1 MHVWFELT
9 HLAGIRVTG
18 PDAVAFC
25 QAQLTADFRDL
36 DPGQWQFCAWCDNKG
51 RCLATILACI
61 DENGVELV
69 LPRCQIDLIARLG
82 LYTLGRKV
90 SLSSPTAVAGS
101 FNPKNGSKRLR
112 QDPERALG
120 LVSAPVDPTQQ
131 KQWQIADFCNAIAWL
146 SPATSARFLPQFLG
160 LEDNQ
165 GVSFAKGCYP
175 GQEVIARVHFLGAVK
190 HQLLGLVI
198 DSNDQQLLNQ
208 SARLTT
214 EGLDSAGF
222 LLDSLV
228 LDDRSIGL
236 AVCPIELQPD
246 IEVYLKAPGIEVS
259 AKVTPVNGLCYY
271 RDKIAGK

>member
-9 HLAGIRVTG
+9 HLVGIRVTG

-61 DENGVELV
+61 DEDAVELV
-69 LPRCQIDLIARLG
+69 LPRSQIDLIARLG

-90 SLSSPTAVAGS
+90 SLSSPLAVAGT
-101 FNPKNGSKRLR
+101 FTPENGSKRMR
-112 QDPERALG
+112 QDPERALR
-120 LVSAPVDPTQQ
+120 LDSAPVDPARQS
-131 KQWQIADFCNAIAWL
+131 QWQAADFCHAIAWL
-146 SPATSARFLPQFLG
+146 SPTTSARFLPQFLG

-198 DSNDQQLLNQ
+198 DSDDERLVERPVQL
-208 SARLTT
+208 AT
-214 EGLDSAGF
+214 
-222 LLDSLV
+222 DSLDPAGDIIDTLIV
-228 LDDRSIGL
+228 GDQCIGL
-236 AVCPIELQPD
+236 AVCPIELSPD
-246 IEVYLKAPGIEVS
+246 TEVYLKAPAVDASG
-259 AKVTPVNGLCYY
+259 KVTPVNSLCYY
-271 RDKIAGK
+271 RDKRR